1 MQPLE
6 PGKNPFAHSLANPFM
21 EPDLSRLNLE
31 SPGVKEVLHWL
42 NRRQFL
48 ALGTGSL
55 MAAVLSSPRAQA
67 QDGTS
72 PVLMANTHP
81 SSTGETPMVDIT
93 PTSPDYF
100 IPNRFQNKT
109 LLITGAATGIG
120 AATAIRAAR
129 EGAKVV
135 GLDRKEREL
144 NETISQIKGEGHQ
157 AIAIVGNVVE
167 TEVCDRAVADAVR
180 VFGGLDLA
188 LNAAGVMDGGDP
200 AQPLNFNGQRNLL
213 PNTLHEATDEYWE
226 AVVATNTTGMFKS
239 LRAQLRQMVQQGR
252 GGAIVNIGSIAGM
265 TGLSGN
271 PAYVASKHGVTG
283 LTRNA
288 ALDYAPYGIRINSVN
303 MAATDTPMVARAGEF
318 VKAMRESGQGG
329 SMGGLKTQSI
339 LIAADSQH
347 RSATVWEQAA
357 IILFLLSPDASN
369 LTGCIYAT
377 DGGWT
382 NY

>member
-1 MQPLE
+1 
-6 PGKNPFAHSLANPFM
+6 M

-31 SPGVKEVLHWL
+31 SSGIKEVLHWL

-48 ALGTGSL
+48 TLGTGSFL
-55 MAAVLSSPRAQA
+55 AAVVLASPRVQA
-67 QDGTS
+67 QDGSSPALMVNTS
-72 PVLMANTHP
+72 PL
-81 SSTGETPMVDIT
+81 SSGETPMVDIT
-93 PTSPDYF
+93 PTNPDYF
-100 IPNRFQNKT
+100 IPNRFQDKT
-109 LLITGAATGIG
+109 LLVTGAATGIG

-129 EGAKVV
+129 EGANVV
-135 GLDRKEREL
+135 GLDRKETEL
-144 NETISQIKGEGHQ
+144 NETIGKIINEGHR

-167 TEVCDRAVADAVR
+167 TEVCDRAVADAVQ

-200 AQPLNFNGQRNLL
+200 GQPLNFQGQRNLL
-213 PNTLHEATDEYWE
+213 PNSIHEATDEYWE
-226 AVVATNTTGMFKS
+226 AVIATNTTGVFKS
-239 LRAQLRQMVQQGR
+239 MRSELRQMVQQGR
-252 GGAIVNIGSIAGM
+252 GGAIVNIGSIAGL
-265 TGLSGN
+265 TGLAGN

-283 LTRNA
+283 ITRNA

-318 VKAMRESGQGG
+318 VQAMKSSGQGG

-339 LIAADSQH
+339 LMAADSQH
-347 RSATVWEQAA
+347 RYSTVWEQAA
-357 IILFLLSPDASN
+357 VILFLLSADAAN

>member
-1 MQPLE
+1 
-6 PGKNPFAHSLANPFM
+6 
-21 EPDLSRLNLE
+21 
-31 SPGVKEVLHWL
+31 
-42 NRRQFL
+42 
-48 ALGTGSL
+48 
-55 MAAVLSSPRAQA
+55 
-67 QDGTS
+67 
-72 PVLMANTHP
+72 
-81 SSTGETPMVDIT
+81 MVDIT

-288 ALDYAPYGIRINSVN
+288 ALDYAPLRHSHQLRQYG
-303 MAATDTPMVARAGEF
+303 G
-318 VKAMRESGQGG
+318 
-329 SMGGLKTQSI
+329 
-339 LIAADSQH
+339 H
-347 RSATVWEQAA
+347 RHA
-357 IILFLLSPDASN
+357 
-369 LTGCIYAT
+369 
-377 DGGWT
+377 DGGPSWGVCKGDAGIGPGGFDGRAQ
-382 NY
+382 NPKHPDGGRFSASIGNGVGASRHYLVSSIA

>member
-1 MQPLE
+1 
-6 PGKNPFAHSLANPFM
+6 M
-21 EPDLSRLNLE
+21 ERDLSRLNLE

-48 ALGTGSL
+48 ALGTGSFL
-55 MAAVLSSPRAQA
+55 ATVALASPRVQA
-67 QDGTS
+67 QDGS
-72 PVLMANTHP
+72 LSALMTNTNAA
-81 SSTGETPMVDIT
+81 SSGEPPMVDIT
-93 PTSPDYF
+93 PTAPDYF
-100 IPNRFQNKT
+100 IPNRFQGKT
-109 LLITGAATGIG
+109 LLVTGAATGIG
-120 AATAIRAAR
+120 SATAIRAAR
-129 EGAKVV
+129 EGANVV
-135 GLDRKEREL
+135 GLDRKEKEL
-144 NETISQIKGEGHQ
+144 NETVGKIKSEGHQ

-167 TEVCDRAVADAVR
+167 TEACDRAVADAVR

-200 AQPLNFNGQRNLL
+200 GQPLNFQGQRNLL
-213 PNTLHEATDEYWE
+213 PNSIHEATDEYWE
-226 AVVATNTTGMFKS
+226 AVIATNTTGVFKS
-239 LRAQLRQMVQQGR
+239 MRSELRQMVQQGR
-252 GGAIVNIGSIAGM
+252 GGAIVNIGSIAGL
-265 TGLSGN
+265 TGLAGN

-283 LTRNA
+283 ITRNA

-318 VKAMRESGQGG
+318 VQAMKASGQGG

-339 LIAADSQH
+339 LMAADSQH
-347 RSATVWEQAA
+347 RYSTVWEQAA
-357 IILFLLSPDASN
+357 VILFLLSADASN

>member
-1 MQPLE
+1 MD
-6 PGKNPFAHSLANPFM
+6 
-21 EPDLSRLNLE
+21 PDLSHLNLE

-48 ALGTGSL
+48 ALGTGSFL
-55 MAAVLSSPRAQA
+55 AAVALSSPQA
-67 QDGTS
+67 QHGSS
-72 PVLMANTHP
+72 PGLMANTPP
-81 SSTGETPMVDIT
+81 SSSGETPMVDIV
-93 PTSPDYF
+93 PTDPTYF
-100 IPNRFQNKT
+100 IPNRFQGKT

-135 GLDRKEREL
+135 GLDRKAREL
-144 NETISQIKGEGHQ
+144 NETIGQINSEGHQ
-157 AIAIVGNVVE
+157 AIALVGNVVE
-167 TEVCDRAVADAVR
+167 TEACDRAVAEAVR
-180 VFGGLDLA
+180 VYGGLDLA

-200 AQPLNFNGQRNLL
+200 AQPLNFKGQRHLL
-213 PNTLHEATDEYWE
+213 PNALHEATDEYWE

-239 LRAQLRQMVQQGR
+239 LRAELRQMVQQGR
-252 GGAIVNIGSIAGM
+252 GGAIVNIGSIAGL

-288 ALDYAPYGIRINSVN
+288 ALDYAPYGIRVNSVN

-318 VKAMRESGQGG
+318 VRAMKESGQGG

-339 LIAADSQH
+339 LMAADSQH
-347 RSATVWEQAA
+347 RSSTVWEQAA

-369 LTGCIYAT
+369 LTGCAYPT